1 LFRRLSKIDEDSQHD
16 ALRGPARFIAFIS
29 DGNHIKHLILDS
41 FVSFFLRFGR
51 RDAFCTDTFLQADG
65 VTHRNLY
72 TEQFL
77 RADILTQRGLCTKK
91 NVHRCLYTLR
101 GFYIILR
108 KEGSIYTQMLC
119 TKMFLRA

>member
-1 LFRRLSKIDEDSQHD
+1 LFRRLSKIDEDNQHD
-16 ALRGPARFIAFIS
+16 ALRGPARIIAIINN
-29 DGNHIKHLILDS
+29 GNHIKHLILDS

-77 RADILTQRGLCTKK
+77 RADILTQRGLCTK
-91 NVHRCLYTLR
+91 NSCTQTPLYTEVFTQR
-101 GFYIILR
+101 R
-108 KEGSIYTQMLC
+108 KYLPQMLC